1 VRRPSE
7 FIIPCSPTLRAR
19 PPTGEAWLHEIK
31 FDGWRI
37 QLHKRGGDVAL
48 YTKNGHDYTKR
59 LPSIA
64 AAVAELP
71 ARSAII
77 DGELTAIDER
87 GRISAR
93 SISASEK
100 SNTFASGR
108 SIYWNSMGATYASSP
123 SKIASTH
130 SKISS
135 TKPEISAC
143 AFQRASTTP
152 KGSLLTLKRPGRH
165 RVEGPRSPL
174 PLRPLRLGQSEVP
187 RLARRKPR
195 PPRFIQK
202 ASVRNA
208 SAIPLR
214 SIAGVRGRLCC
225 VHSTLE

>member
-87 GRISAR
+87 GLPDFRALHFRKRKEQHLCVWAFDLLELNGRDLRELALENRKHSLKNLLNKTGDIR
-93 SISASEK
+93 VRFSE
-100 SNTFASGR
+100 SFDDAER
-108 SIYWNSMGATYASSP
+108 
-123 SKIASTH
+123 
-130 SKISS
+130 
-135 TKPEISAC
+135 
-143 AFQRASTTP
+143 
-152 KGSLLTLKRPGRH
+152 LLAH
-165 RVEGPRSPL
+165 AE
-174 PLRPLRLGQSEVP
+174 
-187 RLARRKPR
+187 AAW
-195 PPRFIQK
+195 K
-202 ASVRNA
+202 ASCRRA
-208 SAIPLR
+208 AIAPTAPSAATG
-214 SIAGVRGRLCC
+214 SK
-225 VHSTLE
+225 